1 MRLLQFVGMHH
12 HTHVPAPGS
21 GMAAQKKGEM
31 SLIVE
36 KEDEGHGW
44 TDVGSKL
51 SFETM

>member
-36 KEDEGHGW
+36 KEDEGHG
-44 TDVGSKL
+44 
-51 SFETM
+51 